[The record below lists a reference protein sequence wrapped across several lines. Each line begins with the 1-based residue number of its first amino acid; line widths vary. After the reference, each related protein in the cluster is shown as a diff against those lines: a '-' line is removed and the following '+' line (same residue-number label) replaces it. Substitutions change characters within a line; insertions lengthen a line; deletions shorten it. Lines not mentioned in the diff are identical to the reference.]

1 MEKTQKTVI
10 ILTYCRVHAE
20 TGKPGK
26 PGRYWFLEK
35 SGKSWKVSEFCDKSV
50 WIRKKSEKCFSNLF
64 VQLLE
69 LFLVYSV
76 FKVDL
81 FVFSIDLG
89 NNKKYIF

>member
-50 WIRKKSEKCFSNLF
+50 
-64 VQLLE
+64 
-69 LFLVYSV
+69 
-76 FKVDL
+76 
-81 FVFSIDLG
+81 
-89 NNKKYIF
+89 